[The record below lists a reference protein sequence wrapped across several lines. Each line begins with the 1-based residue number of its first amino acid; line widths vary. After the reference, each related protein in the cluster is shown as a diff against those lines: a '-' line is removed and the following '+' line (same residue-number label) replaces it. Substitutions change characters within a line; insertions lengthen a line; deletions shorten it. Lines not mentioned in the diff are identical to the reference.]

1 MSDDVPAAYRPPTT
15 REWTSIGVR
24 GFAWVAGIALVLGA
38 VFLFRAAGG
47 HPWLR
52 VGLGFV
58 LGIALIVVAD
68 RWLAAKYRV
77 PANALDAAGIGILYA
92 TFYAAY
98 ARWAL
103 VPLGV
108 AFVGMLLVTVA
119 AVVLAT
125 RRDSI
130 FIAVLGVLG
139 GFVTAFLLSS
149 AENYPAV
156 FAYLLALNIGVAWL
170 AVRKGWWLLSALS
183 AVVTA
188 LYEWGWAL
196 QAITVGRLAIVATI
210 FAVFAVVGTV
220 PLWYGRPA
228 DRAPWVRWIAAAA
241 AHLPLLFAVYVAAH
255 VNYGPRYHVLF
266 AFLLIVAAGLL
277 AIAWRGPKWLHGM
290 GGVATLV
297 TFAVW
302 LRVSYVHASWPW
314 LLVWLALFI
323 ALYLVK
329 VTPFAGLLFGAFI
342 GIAIREPRSWRA
354 IVVTML
360 AMLAVVLIVA
370 LRKRAPDPSIA
381 AALAVAGSC
390 VTLMALHPPL
400 WTLIALHALLFVA
413 LFGVAW
419 ISGHHALAVLA
430 IPFYVAMVIT
440 ASSVS
445 PWAQSSVWAPLAI
458 GVVPYLL
465 FVAYPLALDTRAKA
479 SLDPSIAAGLASL
492 VMLIIAWMTRA
503 ALDAPHR
510 WWTGVVPLAESVV
523 LAVLLGRALG
533 WEQGR
538 KARVT
543 LLLSLTLAFFNVAL
557 PMLLLGGRPVA
568 KGWLVVLWAIE
579 VAVLVRVFT
588 RYRVAAVLPW
598 AAGLAL
604 VVFFLLAFSS
614 DLFVFWAVYVVCG
627 LAMFVAAY
635 LIRRDVPMLQ
645 RAFSVAGLFELWFL
659 INVVIAN
666 CFHSANGALNFD
678 FATSQPLE
686 NVGYTLAWAVIATG
700 LLILGFL
707 IHWPAARGAA
717 LALLVAAVFKA
728 FLFDLP
734 HLGGVHRAASLFG
747 LGVSLVV
754 VAITL
759 QKFGLGRSAAVPPA
773 GSAS

>member
-1 MSDDVPAAYRPPTT
+1 MRP
-15 REWTSIGVR
+15 GC
-24 GFAWVAGIALVLGA
+24 AGS
-38 VFLFRAAGG
+38 
-47 HPWLR
+47 P
-52 VGLGFV
+52 
-58 LGIALIVVAD
+58 
-68 RWLAAKYRV
+68 
-77 PANALDAAGIGILYA
+77 P
-92 TFYAAY
+92 
-98 ARWAL
+98 
-103 VPLGV
+103 
-108 AFVGMLLVTVA
+108 
-119 AVVLAT
+119 
-125 RRDSI
+125 
-130 FIAVLGVLG
+130 
-139 GFVTAFLLSS
+139 
-149 AENYPAV
+149 
-156 FAYLLALNIGVAWL
+156 
-170 AVRKGWWLLSALS
+170 
-183 AVVTA
+183 
-188 LYEWGWAL
+188 
-196 QAITVGRLAIVATI
+196 
-210 FAVFAVVGTV
+210 
-220 PLWYGRPA
+220 
-228 DRAPWVRWIAAAA
+228 
-241 AHLPLLFAVYVAAH
+241 LPLLFAVYVAAH
-255 VNYGPRYHVLF
+255 VNHGPQYHVLF
-266 AFLLIVAAGLL
+266 AFLLVVAAGLL
-277 AIAWRGPKWLHGM
+277 VIAWRGPKWLHGM

-329 VTPFAGLLFGAFI
+329 VTPFAGLLFVAFI

-370 LRKRAPDPSIA
+370 LRKRAPAPDPSIA

-419 ISGHHALAVLA
+419 ISGHHVLAVLA
-430 IPFYVAMVIT
+430 IPFYVAMVII

-492 VMLIIAWMTRA
+492 VMLIIAGMTRA
-503 ALDAPHR
+503 ALDAPQR
-510 WWTGVVPLAESVV
+510 WWTGLVPLAESVV

-659 INVVIAN
+659 INIVIAN

-678 FATSQPLE
+678 FATSQPAE
-686 NVGYTLAWAVIATG
+686 NVWYTLAWAVIATG

-707 IHWPAARGAA
+707 IDWPAARGAA